1 MKYYANVKVKKAHS
15 DMVVSIELHNKTN
28 TEVDSATFEF
38 VEHIIKKLKPVH
50 WEILNITEHRE
61 AVEALGNESTEK
73 EERLEKLR
81 KAYNKE

>member
-1 MKYYANVKVKKAHS
+1 MKYYANVKVKKAHA

-28 TEVDSATFEF
+28 TEVDAATFEF

-50 WEILNITEHRE
+50 WEILDIVEGIE
-61 AVEALGNESTEK
+61 AMDALGENTTEK

>member
-1 MKYYANVKVKKAHS
+1 
-15 DMVVSIELHNKTN
+15 LHNKTN
-28 TEVDSATFEF
+28 TEIDDITLEF

-50 WEILNITEHRE
+50 WEILDIVEGIE
-61 AVEALGNESTEK
+61 AMDALGEDTTEK